1 MLLLSC
7 FWWLVLFWPKE
18 TREKSKPCFVGVFKW
33 PSLWGW
39 HTPGHKYTE
48 WPEPPSLTPSLNA
61 TRPSLV
67 GEWGSLLVFVKFIFL
82 FSAWAGVFIYLL
94 ARAQAGML
102 GSIPQARWGWAVPLW
117 RQSRGVSQKIEA
129 RCFFSRR
136 LVRFYHIH
144 TVAVTIFLYI
154 TLCLNENNPLHRDP
168 LLTYRQMT
176 LKTPLKPQW
185 LHLAFWVTAEYFF
198 SPRVLNV
205 PPAGEKEKK
214 NPTPVD
220 TQRRKAQR
228 KNKGGGGKVK

>member
-1 MLLLSC
+1 M
-7 FWWLVLFWPKE
+7 
-18 TREKSKPCFVGVFKW
+18 
-33 PSLWGW
+33 W
-39 HTPGHKYTE
+39 HTPGHKHTE
-48 WPEPPSLTPSLNA
+48 WPEPPSLTSSLNA

-82 FSAWAGVFIYLL
+82 FSAGAGVFIYLL
-94 ARAQAGML
+94 AWAQAGML

-117 RQSRGVSQKIEA
+117 RQSRGLSQKIEA

-136 LVRFYHIH
+136 LVSFYHIH

-198 SPRVLNV
+198 SPVCWMFLLL
-205 PPAGEKEKK
+205 EKRRKK

-220 TQRRKAQR
+220 TQRRKAQW

>member
-1 MLLLSC
+1 MFLNG
-7 FWWLVLFWPKE
+7 P
-18 TREKSKPCFVGVFKW
+18 VFEGGI
-33 PSLWGW
+33 LRG
-39 HTPGHKYTE
+39 TNTQ

-94 ARAQAGML
+94 ARAQTGML
-102 GSIPQARWGWAVPLW
+102 GSIPQARWGWDVPLW

-214 NPTPVD
+214 KP
-220 TQRRKAQR
+220 QRRWTHREGRRSGKIKEVEEKWSNRRLAGSLEGQAGKRARR
-228 KNKGGGGKVK
+228 K